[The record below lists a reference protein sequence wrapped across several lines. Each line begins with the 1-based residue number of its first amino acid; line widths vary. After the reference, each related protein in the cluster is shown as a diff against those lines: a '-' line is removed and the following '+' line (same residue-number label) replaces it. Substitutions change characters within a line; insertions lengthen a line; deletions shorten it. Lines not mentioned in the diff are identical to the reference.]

1 MFYITNTFIIRNITM
16 RKDKNKASYWSS
28 ILSTIKTRKYK
39 TKASYYPGS
48 WRRRTRPSPSTS
60 WSTASGRRSTSCRC
74 PTRWWARTAPGSSDS
89 TPWPAEY
96 QVSTSTT
103 PLKLW
108 DTTTS
113 PWSDLTCLSRYINF
127 YHFLPKIY
135 CSLNFQRKQ
144 VVCEY

>member
-1 MFYITNTFIIRNITM
+1 MFYITNTFIIRDITT
-16 RKDKNKASYWSS
+16 RNDKNKGTILSF
-28 ILSTIKTRKYK
+28 ILSTLKTRKYK
-39 TKASYYPGS
+39 TKAAYYPGS

-96 QVSTSTT
+96 QVSAI
-103 PLKLW
+103 PAKLW

-113 PWSDLTCLSRYINF
+113 KVESNDQIRSHMSVLIYPFFKTIF
-127 YHFLPKIY
+127 Y
-135 CSLNFQRKQ
+135 
-144 VVCEY
+144 